1 VKVTTYRRRR
11 VRYDE
16 GRTIVRVGNVSAL
29 AIIDSGGAN
38 IASLRA
44 ALARLGAESVVT
56 SDAATIQRAPKVLL
70 PGVGSA
76 SSAMT
81 KLRGAGLDRI
91 IPTLKQPL
99 LGICLGMQLL
109 FDRSEEGPAET
120 LGVIPG
126 SVEKLK
132 SAKGRPVPHMGWNQ
146 FVPSR
151 VDPLLDGVSGLDHVY
166 FVHSFAVPVSAHTLA
181 STEYGI
187 EFSAVVRRENFCGT
201 QFHPERSGVVGARIL
216 ANFLKA

>member
-1 VKVTTYRRRR
+1 
-11 VRYDE
+11 
-16 GRTIVRVGNVSAL
+16 VSTV

-44 ALARLGAESVVT
+44 ALSRLSCDSVVT
-56 SDAATIQRAPKVLL
+56 TDHGVIQRAARVML

-76 SSAMT
+76 HDAMSR
-81 KLRGAGLDRI
+81 LRIAGLDQL

-109 FDRSEEGPAET
+109 YERSEEGPANC

-126 SVEKLK
+126 AIAKLK
-132 SAKGRPVPHMGWNQ
+132 FAPGLPVPHMGWNQ
-146 FVPSR
+146 VTQVRP
-151 VDPLLDGVSGLDHVY
+151 DPLLDGVGNIDYVY
-166 FVHSFAVPVSAHTLA
+166 FVHSFAAPTSAATVGV
-181 STEYGI
+181 TDYGAA
-187 EFSAVVRRENFCGT
+187 FTAVARRDNFCGT

-216 ANFLKA
+216 ANFLKAAS

>member
-1 VKVTTYRRRR
+1 
-11 VRYDE
+11 
-16 GRTIVRVGNVSAL
+16 VSSPV

-44 ALARLGAESVVT
+44 ALSRLGAESVVT
-56 SDAATIQRAPKVLL
+56 TDHAVIQRASRVLL

-76 SSAMT
+76 HNAMLR
-81 KLRGAGLDRI
+81 LRGTGLDQL

-109 FDRSEEGPAET
+109 FDRSDEGPVNC

-126 SVEKLK
+126 SIGKLQFGP
-132 SAKGRPVPHMGWNQ
+132 GRPVPHMGWNQ
-146 FVPSR
+146 MTQVR
-151 VDPLLDGVSGLDHVY
+151 DDPLMEGVSSLDHVY
-166 FVHSFAVPVSAHTLA
+166 FVHSFFAPTSSATVAITDYGAALTAVA
-181 STEYGI
+181 
-187 EFSAVVRRENFCGT
+187 RRENFCGT

-216 ANFLKA
+216 ANFLKGS